1 MVRPVWVDRLIKPR
15 NALATSGVPMN
26 SFWRRYLNPRLVGI
40 LGGIWLPRAD
50 AIQVEAIPRVLS
62 GVHVLITAPTG
73 SGKTEAAIFPIMSKI
88 LSEGL
93 TSGVAV
99 IYIRPRG
106 P

>member
-1 MVRPVWVDRLIKPR
+1 MEE
-15 NALATSGVPMN
+15 VPK
-26 SFWRRYLNPRLVGI
+26 SKACRDPW
-40 LGGIWLPRAD
+40 GIWLPRAD

-99 IYIRPRG
+99 IYITPARA
-106 P
+106 